1 MTLSEDVVR
10 NKNLS
15 GDAIAIII
23 TVRTLLRK
31 ASKCLAFAT
40 EIGVHAPNLI
50 GEIWYLCVGQ

>member
-1 MTLSEDVVR
+1 MTFMTLSEDVVR

-40 EIGVHAPNLI
+40 EIGVHTPNLI
-50 GEIWYLCVGQ
+50 GEI